1 MLKKEVKSTWDRN
14 RINMIQSYIQ
24 KNLQYINT
32 QWEQK
37 EVGLLPCKKKIWNIT
52 SLQHYIYKYK
62 YSRDMHIYIYRY
74 KQYIHEH
81 PFPNRGMVY
90 CTFIVNI

>member
-1 MLKKEVKSTWDRN
+1 MLKKEVKSTRDRN

-37 EVGLLPCKKKIWNIT
+37 EVGLLPCKKKKN
-52 SLQHYIYKYK
+52 L
-62 YSRDMHIYIYRY
+62 
-74 KQYIHEH
+74 EH
-81 PFPNRGMVY
+81 NF
-90 CTFIVNI
+90 TTALHL

>member
-1 MLKKEVKSTWDRN
+1 MLKKEEVKSTWDRN

-37 EVGLLPCKKKIWNIT
+37 EVGLLPCKKKN
-52 SLQHYIYKYK
+52 L
-62 YSRDMHIYIYRY
+62 
-74 KQYIHEH
+74 EH
-81 PFPNRGMVY
+81 NF
-90 CTFIVNI
+90 TTALHL